1 MAISEWDTWTGNGGS
16 PAPTRVPPPPSHP
29 PTNGGGKWQDKDKQ
43 FVRGTSKVTV
53 EKRQRDQDRAAAQR
67 PTKNRTTHFNRQKS
81 HELHIHI
88 NKGDQGG
95 GGISRPGRDGALPG
109 SGFTSDED
117 IRAFSEAIRRQA
129 RPRAVER
136 SLDAET
142 LYSVLRAIPDVA
154 GSLSG
159 SRARARRVSKHLK
172 RIAAAEK
179 LIAKQAAAMY
189 ATFCREF
196 EAELSQVSRG
206 RARQAPRAA
215 IWKS

>member
-1 MAISEWDTWTGNGGS
+1 MAIPEWDTWTNGNGGR
-16 PAPTRVPPPPSHP
+16 PAATRVPPPPSRP
-29 PTNGGGKWQDKDKQ
+29 PTNGRSQPAP
-43 FVRGTSKVTV
+43 RGDRNTKISVNKLNLLGDLPSLPPVSLAFHKTV
-53 EKRQRDQDRAAAQR
+53 V
-67 PTKNRTTHFNRQKS
+67 H
-81 HELHIHI
+81 
-88 NKGDQGG
+88 GG
-95 GGISRPGRDGALPG
+95 GASAPSGKALPG

-117 IRAFSEAIRRQA
+117 VRAFSEAIRRQA

-136 SLDAET
+136 ALDAET
-142 LYSVLRAIPDVA
+142 LESVLRAIPDVT

-196 EAELSQVSRG
+196 EAELTQISRG

-215 IWKS
+215 IWKSR